1 MPKNQI
7 RNEILTRR
15 RQLTADTCLAW
26 SSRIQQA
33 LVGQPEFIAANSLGL
48 YSSIRNEVFTEQVF
62 AVACE
67 WGKKVVYPK
76 ICDEK
81 LEFIEVTDLRQLR
94 PGAFGIP
101 EPDGCRRI
109 PVSSLELI
117 VLPGVAFDL
126 SGYRLG
132 YGKGFY
138 DRVLHD
144 LKLCTLIGIAFE
156 WQLIES
162 LPVEIHD
169 IRMDMVITEERVLRF
184 DRRSP
189 QVIQQYSHGGSGR

>member
-1 MPKNQI
+1 M
-7 RNEILTRR
+7 
-15 RQLTADTCLAW
+15 TADSCLAW
-26 SSRIQQA
+26 SSRIQQT
-33 LVGQPEFIAANSLGL
+33 LVEQAEFIAADSLGL

-62 AVACE
+62 AVARA
-67 WGKKVVYPK
+67 GRKTVVYPK
-76 ICDEK
+76 ICEENALD
-81 LEFIEVTDLRQLR
+81 FFEVTDLGQLR
-94 PGAFGIP
+94 PGTFGIP

-109 PVSSLELI
+109 PVRSLDLI

-144 LKLCTLIGIAFE
+144 QKLSTLIGIAFE

-162 LPVEIHD
+162 LPNEIHD

-184 DRRSP
+184 DRHSP